1 MNDNIFGRDGFYW
14 WIGVVE
20 DREDPEKLGRCRVR
34 ILGYHIDNKDVLPT
48 GDLPWAI
55 PMQSITSAG
64 ISGKGST
71 PVGPLEGSWVVG
83 FFLDGRDKQQPMI
96 MGTMGGMPDKS
107 RACGAQ
113 ESSQTQNDNGVLRDG
128 SGNIVKDGSGAPVR
142 TDQTDSTTATPVPKN
157 QKIQENLEKVVLACK
172 KQGITD
178 HKFVAAV
185 LGNVLKECG
194 GVTKSEF
201 SYGNTNA
208 ARLRQIFGFRLSRFS
223 DAEIERLSKD
233 NIAFY
238 DVIYGVDCIDPTFP
252 RGFDHTQKGDG
263 YKYRG
268 RGFIQFTGK
277 SLYRRLSRLAYGDE
291 RFVSNP
297 DLLNDPDNAAEATAA
312 FMKLSIQS
320 GVASKNT
327 GISYPGASQSDANI
341 LSTSM
346 VAGGGDIRRK
356 GSIGAE
362 ILNKVNG
369 FAANFTIGVSPG
381 GVRVAELLGQ
391 PVSRPPDQAGPNTAQ
406 PNPQSTPPTETLNDP
421 KLGNPDA
428 FKDPNSVYPKCEYTD
443 RPDTN
448 KLATGDTKGTI
459 VENKERNRVTEINTA
474 NGGSWSEPK
483 PAFCGKYPYNHVVES
498 ESGHVIEMDDT
509 PAHQRLHLY
518 HRTGTF
524 VEIDENGTYHQHVQG
539 DHYGI
544 YVRNNHVYI
553 RGGYDITVD
562 NAAKVFIRDTLDVE
576 VWGKT
581 TINVKNDAD
590 INVAGDLRA
599 RAKNIFMEAED
610 DLHLAAG
617 KDLYVKSGSDLHVK
631 SSGSMYHQA
640 GGSMNIKSSGSMGI
654 DGSMVDINDG
664 KAGSATAAA
673 NSGLDALSEATPTGN
688 KPVNLDRVECT
699 EATDERSQ
707 GDGGDDPLKQEK
719 DVAAG
724 KKTQEEVDRGKEIAK
739 AGCKR
744 SDTKPAII
752 VPPTPYK
759 TGEFDNYR
767 EYPMSIQLSANFKLG
782 DLLPPHIQ
790 SAGRARDFFKSSIPT
805 ANGLTKGQIL
815 DNLRGLCVNVLEPIK
830 KRFPQMSLT
839 SVLRIGPGE
848 SQHGQ
853 GLAADMQ
860 FGGGLASPALY
871 DAALW
876 IRDNVAFDQ
885 LLLEYGTFGGTF
897 QGWVHC
903 SFNPQGNR
911 PVSGRGGFPKVAT
924 FMDHKIATAG
934 DGQPKLYLC
943 DLSRP

>member
-34 ILGYHIDNKDVLPT
+34 ILGYHLDNKDVLPT

-64 ISGKGST
+64 ISGKGSA

-96 MGTMGGMPDKS
+96 MGTMGGLPDKS

-113 ESSQTQNDNGVLRDG
+113 ESNQTQSDTGVLRDG
-128 SGNIVKDGSGAPVR
+128 SGNIVKDGSGDPVR
-142 TDQTDSTTATPVPKN
+142 TDQSGSTTATPLPKN

-172 KQGITD
+172 RQGITD
-178 HKFVAAV
+178 HKFVAAI

-194 GVTKSEF
+194 GITKSE
-201 SYGNTNA
+201 YGYGGTKA
-208 ARLRQIFGFRLSRFS
+208 PRLREVFGSRVSRFG
-223 DAEIERLSKD
+223 DVELEALARD

-238 DVIYGVDCIDPTFP
+238 DCIYGIDCSNPDLPKN
-252 RGFDHTQKGDG
+252 FDHTQRGDG
-263 YKYRG
+263 FKYRG

-277 SLYRRLSRLAYGDE
+277 SLYRRLSKLAYNDE

-297 DLLNDPDNAAEATAA
+297 DLLNDPENAAAATAA
-312 FMKLSIQS
+312 FIQLSINS
-320 GVASKNT
+320 GVASRLT
-327 GISYPGASQSDANI
+327 GISYPGSSQNDANI
-341 LSTSM
+341 LVTSM
-346 VAGGGDIRRK
+346 VAGGGDIRKK

-406 PNPQSTPPTETLNDP
+406 PNPQTTAPTEVLNDP
-421 KLGNPDA
+421 KLGSPEA
-428 FKDPNSVYPKCEYTD
+428 FKDPNSVYPSCEYTD

-448 KLATGDTKGTI
+448 KLATGDTTGTI
-459 VENKERNRVTEINTA
+459 VENKERNRVTEVSTA
-474 NGGSWSEPK
+474 NGGNWSEPK

-509 PAHQRLHLY
+509 PAHQRLHMY

-553 RGGYDITVD
+553 KGGYDITVD

-581 TINVKNDAD
+581 TINVKNDAVL
-590 INVAGDLRA
+590 NVAGDLKA
-599 RAKNIFMEAED
+599 QAKNIYMEAQQD
-610 DLHLAAG
+610 F
-617 KDLYVKSGSDLHVK
+617 HVK
-631 SSGSMYHQA
+631 AGGSMFLQA
-640 GGSMNIKSSGSMGI
+640 SNSMNIKSGGSMAL
-654 DGSMVDINDG
+654 DGSIIDFNDG
-664 KAGSATAAA
+664 KSAAA
-673 NSGLDALSEATPTGN
+673 ADTGLEVLSTATPTGN
-688 KPVNLDRVECT
+688 KPTDLDRVECT
-699 EATDERSQ
+699 QATDERSE
-707 GDGGDDPLKQEK
+707 GDGGDDPQKQEK
-719 DVAAG
+719 DVATG

-744 SDTKPAII
+744 SDTKSAII
-752 VPPTPYK
+752 VPPTAYK

-767 EYPMSIQLSANFKLG
+767 EFPMSIQLSANFKLG
-782 DLLPPHIQ
+782 DILPPHIA
-790 SAGRARDFFKSSIPT
+790 SAGQARSFFKSSIPT
-805 ANGLTKGQIL
+805 ANGLTKSQIL
-815 DNLRGLCVNVLEPIK
+815 DNMRGLCVNVLEPVK

-839 SVLRIGPGE
+839 SVFRIGPAE
-848 SQHGQ
+848 AQHGM

-860 FGGGLASPALY
+860 FGGGLAAPALY

-885 LLLEYGTFGGTF
+885 LLLEYGTFSGVF

-911 PVSGRGGFPKVAT
+911 PIAGKGGFPKVAT

-934 DGQPKLYLC
+934 DGKLKLYLC